1 MLNRFRKIG
10 PGAVV
15 AAAFIGPGT
24 VTTATFAGSSYGFT
38 LLWAVLFSALATLL
52 LQEMASRLGTVGRL
66 GLGEAIRQKISNPK
80 LKWVISVLVLAAIF
94 IGNAAYEA
102 GNLTGAA
109 LGLPPLPIMTNL
121 NVWVAVIGFIAFLL
135 LWQGE
140 YKLIERSLILLVAV
154 MGIIFIISA
163 LYLSPNLLEILTGMF
178 YPSVPKGSLV
188 MVIGLI
194 GTTVVPYNLFLHAS
208 AAKANWSASDYSAA
222 RMDTVISVL
231 GGGLITMSVL
241 VTAALSTTKGPGE
254 VSTINDFAQQL
265 SPLLGSWSVA
275 FISVGFLAAGLSS
288 AITAPLAA
296 AYATTEVL
304 GWSSTLKS
312 FRFRV
317 IWILVLLCGIVL
329 SSLGFKP
336 TLVILFA
343 QFTNGLLL
351 PILASVLLW
360 IMNDL
365 KIMGDRT
372 NSRWLNVFGL
382 LVIGITVILAIKSI
396 SGVFISLD

>member
-1 MLNRFRKIG
+1 MFHRLRNIG

-38 LLWAVLFSALATLL
+38 LLWAVLFSVLVTLL
-52 LQEMASRLGTVGRL
+52 LQEMASRLGTLGRL
-66 GLGEAIRQKISNPK
+66 GLGEAIRQKISNPN
-80 LKWVISVLVLAAIF
+80 LKWIISVLVLAAIF

-102 GNLTGAA
+102 GNLSGAA
-109 LGLPPLPIMTNL
+109 LGLPPLPIMTKLNL
-121 NVWVAVIGFIAFLL
+121 WVVVIGFAAFLL
-135 LWQGE
+135 LWQGR

-154 MGIIFIISA
+154 MGLIFFITA
-163 LYLSPNLLEILTGMF
+163 LCLSPNLVEIFKGMF
-178 YPSVPKGSLV
+178 YPAIPKGSMV

-208 AAKANWSASDYSAA
+208 AAKTNWSANNYSEA
-222 RMDTVISVL
+222 RIDTVISVL
-231 GGGLITMSVL
+231 GGGVITMSVL
-241 VTAALSTTKGPGE
+241 VTAALSTSNASGE
-254 VSTINDFAQQL
+254 INSINDFALQL
-265 SPLLGSWSVA
+265 HPLLGSWSEG
-275 FISVGFLAAGLSS
+275 FISVGFLTAGLSS

-304 GWSSTLKS
+304 GWSSSMKS

-317 IWILVLLCGIVL
+317 LWILVLLCGIVL
-329 SSLGFKP
+329 SSLGLKP

-351 PILASVLLW
+351 PILAGVLLW
-360 IMNDL
+360 VMNDP
-365 KIMGDRT
+365 KIMGDHI
-372 NSRWLNVFGL
+372 NSRWLNLFG
-382 LVIGITVILAIKSI
+382 ILAIAITMMLSIKSI
-396 SGVFISLD
+396 AGVIGTFG